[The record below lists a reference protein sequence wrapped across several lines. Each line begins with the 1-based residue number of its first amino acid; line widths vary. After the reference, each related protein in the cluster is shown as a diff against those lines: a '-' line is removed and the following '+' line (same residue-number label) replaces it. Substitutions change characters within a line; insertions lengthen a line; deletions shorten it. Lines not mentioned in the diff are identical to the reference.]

1 MLPESGSKPSITSD
15 QIPPISKAA
24 KNLSDLRKAAK
35 EKPQYLSVH
44 DRIDSVVLDYR
55 EYEKLYQELEFY
67 RELFWK
73 LEISNRVSELNAAP
87 EKLVPLREVVGE
99 QAYAQILAMDPDEIA
114 DNELFNDE

>member
-1 MLPESGSKPSITSD
+1 MLPESGRKPSVTPNQIT
-15 QIPPISKAA
+15 PVSKAS
-24 KNLSDLRKAAK
+24 KNFSYLRKAAK

-44 DRIDSVVLDYR
+44 GRIDSVMLGYR

-87 EKLVPLREVVGE
+87 ENWCR
-99 QAYAQILAMDPDEIA
+99 
-114 DNELFNDE
+114 